1 MQAIA
6 RTAKTITQ
14 TVGMTGTAVE
24 VEGVL
29 QTAIAIQRTGI
40 TLEEP
45 IKVKEIAKTEVT
57 IRVTLV
63 IAQPLVRD
71 KRFVIVAY
79 PTCIER
85 KER

>member
-1 MQAIA
+1 
-6 RTAKTITQ
+6 
-14 TVGMTGTAVE
+14 MTGTAVE
-24 VEGVL
+24 VEGVH
-29 QTAIAIQRTGI
+29 QIAIANQSLG
-40 TLEEP
+40 EEP

-71 KRFVIVAY
+71 KRKRFVITTAKLRVIVVVY
-79 PTCIER
+79 PTCKETCTAR